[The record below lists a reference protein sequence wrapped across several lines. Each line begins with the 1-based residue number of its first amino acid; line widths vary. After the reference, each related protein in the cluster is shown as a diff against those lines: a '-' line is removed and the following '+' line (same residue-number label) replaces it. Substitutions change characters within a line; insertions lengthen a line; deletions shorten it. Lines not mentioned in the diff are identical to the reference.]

1 MRRTA
6 IRETLLFWRSHEEP
20 GRAGEA
26 SEKDAG
32 VLRALAGVVFEG
44 VAVVEEGGRISEANE
59 IFASVF
65 GYELPEV
72 VGRTLEE
79 FVIPEFRGLVE
90 KSLSAGFGET
100 YEAVAMKRDG
110 TPLNVEIR
118 SQPTSYGGRVVHLV
132 AVRDIIGDN
141 GVEGRLGPT
150 GYRALVEQ
158 IPAVT
163 YTQEPKAGHHFA
175 SLYLSPQAERM
186 LGYTLD
192 EFASDPGLWVRL
204 IHPDDRERV
213 LAEDA
218 RTDET
223 GEQFSAE
230 YRLLTR
236 DGRMVWVRDEAT
248 LVSDEDGR
256 PLCWQGVLT
265 DVTDR
270 KQAEEALRESEQRF
284 SFLVQNS
291 SDIITLVGA
300 DGTVLYVSP
309 AIERVLGYRPEER
322 VGSNTFELVHPDDV
336 ARARRLFAR
345 DLRNPGATSSI
356 GVRVR
361 HRDGSWRYVE
371 TTGTNR
377 LDEPGVEAV
386 VLNSRD
392 VTEREWTEAALKESE
407 RRYADLL
414 SSTRAYVYR
423 CLNEPGWPIEF
434 ASAYAL
440 ELTGYA
446 PEKLM
451 VGGTMRFGDLV
462 VEEDRQ
468 RVWDEA
474 QTALQGRERFKIR
487 YAIRRR
493 DGTLRHVEQYG
504 QGVYDQEDNVEAIE
518 GIVYDVTELK
528 RAETRLREVEERY
541 RTLVEEIPAVTY
553 IKAVDD
559 SSQSSYVSP
568 QIEDMLGYKPE
579 EWTSDP
585 DQWIKIMH
593 PADRERVLAEVA
605 RTDET
610 GEPFRMEFRQFAKD
624 GRVVWVRDEAVL
636 VRDEE
641 GNPSYWLGFQY
652 DITKRKRSEEARKES
667 ELRLRTVISNVPVV
681 LFAINFA
688 GVISLSEGKGM
699 GALGLEP
706 GEVVGRSI
714 SEVFGGVPGI
724 LEDVDRALAG
734 ETLSAVREVDSR
746 TFEMWYSPVRANTG
760 EVTGVTGVSID
771 ITERKRAEEELKESA
786 GRFRSTF
793 ENAPIGMALVS
804 LDNHYRQVNQAFC
817 DMLGYSQEELLSRRT
832 FDITH
837 PDDREAS
844 IARTRALLEGTV
856 ERDLL
861 EKRYIR
867 ADGDIVWA
875 LSSVSL
881 VRDSRGDPA
890 YFVSQY
896 QNITERKKAEEDMK
910 EANRRLE
917 ELAVLK
923 ADFTA
928 MVAHELDTPLAVI
941 RGYADMLATGELDID
956 ERARALDRVQAET
969 DLLEALVSDVRSA
982 AAVEREDFASEL
994 QQVALDGL
1002 LRDAAAFVETLQ
1014 GDHRLL
1020 TQGATDG
1027 WVLAD
1032 PHRIRQVLRNLLSNA
1047 AKYSP
1052 DGTPIELRT
1061 APGATPGRVRIEV
1074 ADRGSGIHPDDAA
1087 RIFEK
1092 YGRGRDRDGRKVA
1105 GTGLGL
1111 YLSKRILQAHGSE
1124 LTLDTEPGG
1133 GSVFGFELR
1142 AGR

>member
-1 MRRTA
+1 
-6 IRETLLFWRSHEEP
+6 
-20 GRAGEA
+20 
-26 SEKDAG
+26 
-32 VLRALAGVVFEG
+32 
-44 VAVVEEGGRISEANE
+44 
-59 IFASVF
+59 
-65 GYELPEV
+65 
-72 VGRTLEE
+72 
-79 FVIPEFRGLVE
+79 
-90 KSLSAGFGET
+90 
-100 YEAVAMKRDG
+100 
-110 TPLNVEIR
+110 
-118 SQPTSYGGRVVHLV
+118 
-132 AVRDIIGDN
+132 
-141 GVEGRLGPT
+141 
-150 GYRALVEQ
+150 
-158 IPAVT
+158 
-163 YTQEPKAGHHFA
+163 
-175 SLYLSPQAERM
+175 
-186 LGYTLD
+186 
-192 EFASDPGLWVRL
+192 
-204 IHPDDRERV
+204 
-213 LAEDA
+213 
-218 RTDET
+218 
-223 GEQFSAE
+223 
-230 YRLLTR
+230 
-236 DGRMVWVRDEAT
+236 
-248 LVSDEDGR
+248 
-256 PLCWQGVLT
+256 
-265 DVTDR
+265 
-270 KQAEEALRESEQRF
+270 
-284 SFLVQNS
+284 
-291 SDIITLVGA
+291 
-300 DGTVLYVSP
+300 
-309 AIERVLGYRPEER
+309 
-322 VGSNTFELVHPDDV
+322 V
-336 ARARRLFAR
+336 ARCAS
-345 DLRNPGATSSI
+345 ATSS
-356 GVRVR
+356 
-361 HRDGSWRYVE
+361 WRKTV
-371 TTGTNR
+371 
-377 LDEPGVEAV
+377 
-386 VLNSRD
+386 
-392 VTEREWTEAALKESE
+392 
-407 RRYADLL
+407 
-414 SSTRAYVYR
+414 
-423 CLNEPGWPIEF
+423 
-434 ASAYAL
+434 
-440 ELTGYA
+440 
-446 PEKLM
+446 
-451 VGGTMRFGDLV
+451 
-462 VEEDRQ
+462 
-468 RVWDEA
+468 
-474 QTALQGRERFKIR
+474 TALQKRERFKIR

-493 DGTLRHVEQYG
+493 DGSIRHVEQYG

-528 RAETRLREVEERY
+528 RAETRLREAEERY

-553 IKAVDD
+553 IKAVDE

-636 VRDEE
+636 IRDEE

-681 LFAINFA
+681 LFAIDFA

-734 ETLSAVREVDSR
+734 ETLSEVREVNSR

-771 ITERKRAEEELKESA
+771 ITDRKRAEEELKESA

-837 PDDREAS
+837 PDDLEAS

-890 YFVSQY
+890 HFVSQY

-982 AAVEREDFASEL
+982 AAVEREGFASEL

-1092 YGRGRDRDGRKVA
+1092 FGRGRDRDGRKVA